1 MVRRVKWS
9 SFGLAA
15 LTLALSVNVAQAQV
29 NGTVVLKS
37 GEKHTG
43 RNISYRIDRREVVLA
58 GGQRFGVDQVA
69 YVDFGGNPD
78 VSARRGQSGS
88 GRPSRRLR
96 AEGSAHRA
104 QSRRLQR

>member
-9 SFGLAA
+9 TFGLAA

-37 GEKHTG
+37 GERHTG

-69 YVDFGGNPD
+69 YVDFGGNPNG
-78 VSARRGQSGS
+78 VRV
-88 GRPSRRLR
+88 
-96 AEGSAHRA
+96 EGSQEAVVLRDGTVMKGQLIELNHGD
-104 QSRRLQR
+104 